1 MSKVPTKE
9 VERHMTAIDFTE
21 RSLTELVSAAAQ
33 GDQEAWERIVVRY
46 QPLIRSVARR
56 FRLSEA
62 DVDDVSQGVW
72 LKLVE
77 CLDRLREPRALPG
90 WLAVTTARASL
101 AVSKAST
108 RTIAVDPLAP
118 AESGYGMQWLVGA
131 APASEPLDD
140 ALLRLETQQ
149 AVREG
154 LADLPQ
160 AQRDLLLLLVAE
172 PPLSYEQISQRV
184 GLAVGSIG
192 PTRRRCL
199 SKLRDTDAVRQAG
212 LDNPSRA
219 A

>member
-1 MSKVPTKE
+1 
-9 VERHMTAIDFTE
+9 MTAIDFTE
-21 RSLTELVSAAAQ
+21 LSVTELVSAATH
-33 GDQEAWERIVVRY
+33 GDQEAWASIVVRY
-46 QPLIRSVARR
+46 QPLVRSVARR
-56 FRLSEA
+56 FRLSA
-62 DVDDVSQGVW
+62 SDVDDVSQTVW

-77 CLDRLREPRALPG
+77 CLDELREPRALPG

-101 AVSKAST
+101 AVSKALT

-118 AESGYGMQWLVGA
+118 AESGYGMQWLLGA
-131 APASEPLDD
+131 APESDQLDH
-140 ALLRLETQQ
+140 ALLRQETRQ

-172 PPLSYEQISQRV
+172 PPLSYEQISERV

-199 SKLRDTDAVRQAG
+199 SKLRETDAVRQAG
-212 LDNPSRA
+212 WEFHSPSRA

>member
-1 MSKVPTKE
+1 
-9 VERHMTAIDFTE
+9 MTAIDSTE
-21 RSLTELVSAAAQ
+21 LSLTGLVTAAAQ

-46 QPLIRSVARR
+46 QPLVRSVARR
-56 FRLSEA
+56 FRLSAA
-62 DVDDVSQGVW
+62 DVDDVSQTVW

-77 CLDRLREPRALPG
+77 CLDQLREPRALPG

-101 AVSKAST
+101 AVSKAQA

-118 AESGYGMQWLVGA
+118 ADSGYGMQWLLGA
-131 APASEPLDD
+131 APQSDQLDD
-140 ALLRLETQQ
+140 ALLRQETRQ
-149 AVREG
+149 AVQDG
-154 LADLPQ
+154 LAGLPP

-172 PPLSYEQISQRV
+172 PPLTYEQISQRV